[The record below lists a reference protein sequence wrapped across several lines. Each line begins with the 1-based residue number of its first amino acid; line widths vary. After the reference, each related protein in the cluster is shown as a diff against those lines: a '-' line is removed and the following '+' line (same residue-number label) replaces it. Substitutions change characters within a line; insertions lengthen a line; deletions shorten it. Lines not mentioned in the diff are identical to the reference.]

1 MDEKFCVVCGAS
13 LKPRTIKRGAVCCCA
28 SCAAKN
34 RPSRARPCVCAY
46 CGKEFIG
53 GSAKAK
59 FCCHACG
66 EKYRRR
72 ARKPRPPSGEI
83 EKKAQEAQKRGLSYG
98 QLQALK
104 YLEQQKSKV

>member
-1 MDEKFCVVCGAS
+1 MDEKKCVVCGAP

-34 RPSRARPCVCAY
+34 RPSRERLCVCAF
-46 CGKEFIG
+46 CGKEYIG
-53 GSAKAK
+53 GSSKSK

-72 ARKPRPPSGEI
+72 AKKPPPPTGEI
-83 EKKAQEAQKRGLSYG
+83 EKKALEAKEKGLSYG